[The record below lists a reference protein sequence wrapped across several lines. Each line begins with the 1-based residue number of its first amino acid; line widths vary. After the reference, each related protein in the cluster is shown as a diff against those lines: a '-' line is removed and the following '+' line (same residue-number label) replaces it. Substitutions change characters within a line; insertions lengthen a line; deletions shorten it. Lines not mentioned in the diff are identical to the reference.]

1 MEVTYKDDSGNLG
14 NQLLYREHEAALE
27 IQNKGLPWSFD
38 ADPAILR
45 LVSEASR
52 IRLAWLFDPFLAVR
66 SSAIEPLP
74 HQIAAVYQEMLP
86 RLPLRYVLADDPGAG
101 KTVMTGLLIKELQVR
116 GDLARCLMI
125 EIGRA
130 SCRERV

>member
-1 MEVTYKDDSGNLG
+1 MVKLEQLTTGALVSGLQAGGPVTIVATLWYGESVMEVTYKDDSGNLG

-74 HQIAAVYQEMLP
+74 HQIAE
-86 RLPLRYVLADDPGAG
+86 
-101 KTVMTGLLIKELQVR
+101 ELVAE
-116 GDLARCLMI
+116 LKI
-125 EIGRA
+125 
-130 SCRERV
+130 S